1 MNFTVKG
8 SELPPVELVVE
19 PARVRD
25 YVNAVHG
32 TDVELNGMA
41 PATLWFGPTLE
52 GSVDIARYLDIDHA
66 KGLLGETV
74 YEIVRPPK
82 VGEQLTAR
90 IAISDMFTKE
100 SSKGTN
106 SFAILD
112 VRFLDTSD
120 ELVCSQ
126 RVTFIERG

>member
-1 MNFTVKG
+1 MNFAVKG

-32 TDVELNGMA
+32 TDVELDGHA
-41 PATLWFGPTLE
+41 PPTLWFGPTLE
-52 GSVDIARYLDIDHA
+52 GSVDIAEYLAIDYA

-74 YEIVRPPK
+74 YEVNRLPK
-82 VGEQLTAR
+82 VGEKLTAR
-90 IAISDMFTKE
+90 ISISDMFTKE
-100 SSKGTN
+100 GSKGTN

-112 VRFLDTSD
+112 VRFHD
-120 ELVCSQ
+120 EADDVVCSQ

>member
-1 MNFTVKG
+1 MNFAVKG

-25 YVNAVHG
+25 YVKAVHG
-32 TDVELNGMA
+32 TDVELDGHA
-41 PATLWFGPTLE
+41 PPMLWFGPTLE
-52 GSVDIARYLDIDHA
+52 GSVDIAEYLAIDYA

-74 YEIVRPPK
+74 YEVNRLPK
-82 VGEQLTAR
+82 VGEKLTAR
-90 IAISDMFTKE
+90 ISISDMFTKE

-112 VRFLDTSD
+112 VRFHD
-120 ELVCSQ
+120 EADDVVCSQ